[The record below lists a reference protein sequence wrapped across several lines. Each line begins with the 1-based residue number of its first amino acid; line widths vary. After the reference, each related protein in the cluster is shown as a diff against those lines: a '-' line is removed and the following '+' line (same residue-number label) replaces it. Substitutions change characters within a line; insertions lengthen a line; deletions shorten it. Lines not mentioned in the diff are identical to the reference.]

1 MRHHH
6 SPGIRGQ
13 LMWFLCCICLF
24 LLALVWFLSTQLLEP
39 LYTKHIEKQL
49 TTQAESITA
58 ELDKAIANGEALSA
72 WSFGHLTVNTAF
84 FDRLATQL
92 YASGSLNSFCVDIS
106 DTTMRT
112 IYKIENQSYCN
123 LHETLLSD
131 SANNDMIVSTAVAM
145 RKKCRTTGGFVQT
158 LNPPR
163 LSGSAQL
170 LVGRNTSGGEYTVL
184 VTTSLVHVA
193 EAGKVLSTVLP
204 MAAALIFAFAM
215 TAAWLFSEWFT
226 KPLRQLSSAARQMA
240 MGNYAVQVDT
250 RRSDELGDLARDFN
264 HMASEVQHS
273 SQMQRDLLANVSHD
287 LRTPLTLIKG
297 YAETVRDITGDDK
310 AHRDEQMNIIVDE
323 TDRLTALV
331 SSVME
336 LSKVTSGADKCERV
350 HFDMGQLCD
359 EVSERYDAICAQN
372 GWQLQLE
379 LPAVLGADGI
389 VPFAHLVAQLAHI
402 KVHALAFVGT
412 AGHLAQLHHAGDQ
425 CGQAVG
431 LVHDNV
437 HLLIAVGLVVAGNVA
452 HRLGIALDKGQRGA
466 QVVGDV
472 GQQVA
477 LHLRR
482 MLHLACH
489 VVEVPGQIAQLI
501 AAAGIHL
508 HGIVAHG
515 HLAGSAGKLAQRLCE
530 PLTEQPCRRHG
541 KGKDQRRCH
550 GQHGAQH
557 LAGFSHMHKAGSD
570 QNGVLAAGGVAPY
583 QQLCRAGEPRRIQGL
598 HKAAGGAAFL
608 AHGHSGGNDHIV
620 VGGIREQRFV
630 QVAVG
635 LVLDLIDRAH
645 GGIGNIH
652 TEAVQRTAGV
662 QLGGKPVKKRG
673 VDRKMAK
680 RPCRK
685 GFAVCN
691 SLVQLGGDA
700 FCLSGQLFF
709 NVLGVQRFQQLGGQ
723 KPHQCQQEQTDTTQ
737 KPHQLAADA
746 GGVMVPHESSAP
758 LSARC
763 VGVEFVADAP
773 HGSNVAA
780 ALAQMAPQH
789 FDMGIHGAVL
799 AKVVVVPH
807 LLQDLFTAEGDALV
821 GSKEHQQVELL
832 GGQGHLLAGN
842 AHRVAGRVDGQ
853 LTKGHG
859 VGGSG
864 GLGHGAVQHGLDAG
878 YQLTGREGLDNVV
891 VGTAL
896 QAGQLVVFLAAG
908 GQDDD
913 RRVDVAGAH
922 LPQAGHTVHE
932 RHHQVQ
938 NDQIEGS
945 AGKLGQRSCAVSG
958 LFTDITGIL

>member
-72 WSFGHLTVNTAF
+72 WSFGHLTVNTTF

-193 EAGKVLSTVLP
+193 EAGRVLSTVLP

-336 LSKVTSGADKCERV
+336 LSKVSSGAEKLNPVD
-350 HFDMGQLCD
+350 FDMSQLCF
-359 EVSERYDAICAQN
+359 EVAGRYDAVCEQN
-372 GWQLQLE
+372 GWTLQLE
-379 LPAVLGADGI
+379 ANKECMVRADPAMMERVLHNLLGNATHHMGADG
-389 VPFAHLVAQLAHI
+389 V
-402 KVHALAFVGT
+402 FVLRAIPMPNG
-412 AGHLAQLHHAGDQ
+412 GCRVEVEDHGP
-425 CGQAVG
+425 
-431 LVHDNV
+431 
-437 HLLIAVGLVVAGNVA
+437 
-452 HRLGIALDKGQRGA
+452 GIADIELAMQEGFSTATDEIRELGFGA
-466 QVVGDV
+466 GMGLPNMKKYSDS
-472 GQQVA
+472 
-477 LHLRR
+477 
-482 MLHLACH
+482 MDIKS
-489 VVEVPGQIAQLI
+489 EV
-501 AAAGIHL
+501 
-508 HGIVAHG
+508 
-515 HLAGSAGKLAQRLCE
+515 
-530 PLTEQPCRRHG
+530 G
-541 KGKDQRRCH
+541 KGT
-550 GQHGAQH
+550 
-557 LAGFSHMHKAGSD
+557 
-570 QNGVLAAGGVAPY
+570 VVT
-583 QQLCRAGEPRRIQGL
+583 LC
-598 HKAAGGAAFL
+598 
-608 AHGHSGGNDHIV
+608 
-620 VGGIREQRFV
+620 
-630 QVAVG
+630 
-635 LVLDLIDRAH
+635 
-645 GGIGNIH
+645 
-652 TEAVQRTAGV
+652 
-662 QLGGKPVKKRG
+662 
-673 VDRKMAK
+673 
-680 RPCRK
+680 
-685 GFAVCN
+685 
-691 SLVQLGGDA
+691 
-700 FCLSGQLFF
+700 F
-709 NVLGVQRFQQLGGQ
+709 NL
-723 KPHQCQQEQTDTTQ
+723 
-737 KPHQLAADA
+737 
-746 GGVMVPHESSAP
+746 
-758 LSARC
+758 
-763 VGVEFVADAP
+763 
-773 HGSNVAA
+773 
-780 ALAQMAPQH
+780 
-789 FDMGIHGAVL
+789 
-799 AKVVVVPH
+799 
-807 LLQDLFTAEGDALV
+807 
-821 GSKEHQQVELL
+821 
-832 GGQGHLLAGN
+832 
-842 AHRVAGRVDGQ
+842 
-853 LTKGHG
+853 
-859 VGGSG
+859 
-864 GLGHGAVQHGLDAG
+864 
-878 YQLTGREGLDNVV
+878 
-891 VGTAL
+891 
-896 QAGQLVVFLAAG
+896 
-908 GQDDD
+908 
-913 RRVDVAGAH
+913 
-922 LPQAGHTVHE
+922 
-932 RHHQVQ
+932 
-938 NDQIEGS
+938 
-945 AGKLGQRSCAVSG
+945 
-958 LFTDITGIL
+958 